1 LKIILA
7 EYVDQ
12 YKIRVN
18 FNDGTE
24 GEVDLEDDLN
34 KYKDT
39 KFYALTSVE
48 NFKNFKINDNGDLE
62 WYNGWDYCKDTIYMK
77 LKGVNVEDE
86 NDVIKFLKTHSIAM

>member
-1 LKIILA
+1 MKIILA

>member
-1 LKIILA
+1 LKIIFA

-39 KFYALTSVE
+39 KFYALTSIE

-86 NDVIKFLKTHSIAM
+86 NDVIKFLKNHSIAM